1 MVILLLLCY
10 QNKLLRSMLS
20 SHYSSKL
27 ASFFSKFFL
36 SFANRKQSSGNNCS
50 DESEDKTQTR
60 VKSATYMI
68 IKIKYYVPEIRAPI
82 ELSFGKTLLP
92 RCCLCLRTRRGRN
105 TKVEF
110 ESLAVPNLASNV
122 ISHKSRHSNAIAA
135 RFETKLT
142 Q

>member
-10 QNKLLRSMLS
+10 QNKLFRSMLS

-82 ELSFGKTLLP
+82 ELSSKRLSYLAAAFVSGLVEVETQKSSLN
-92 RCCLCLRTRRGRN
+92 RSQCLIWRRM
-105 TKVEF
+105 
-110 ESLAVPNLASNV
+110 
-122 ISHKSRHSNAIAA
+122 
-135 RFETKLT
+135 
-142 Q
+142 